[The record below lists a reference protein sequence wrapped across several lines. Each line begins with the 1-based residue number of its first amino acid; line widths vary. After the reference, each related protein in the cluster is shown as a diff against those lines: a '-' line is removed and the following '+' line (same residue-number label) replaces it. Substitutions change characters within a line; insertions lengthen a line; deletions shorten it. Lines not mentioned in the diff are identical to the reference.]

1 MNVSQENTS
10 RVAAVVKVGIVK
22 ADYEEKVE
30 KALRTY
36 RQKANIPGFRKGMAP
51 MGMNKENGWEIDPAR
66 RDKQT
71 SFGKSL

>member
-10 RVAAVVKVGIVK
+10 KVAAVVKVGIVK

-30 KALRTY
+30 KAFAYVSSESQYSRFPQGY
-36 RQKANIPGFRKGMAP
+36 GSDGYD
-51 MGMNKENGWEIDPAR
+51 KENGGEIDPAR

>member
-10 RVAAVVKVGIVK
+10 KVAAVVKVGIVK

-36 RQKANIPGFRKGMAP
+36 RQKANIPRLPQGYGSD
-51 MGMNKENGWEIDPAR
+51 GYDKENGGKIDPAR
-66 RDKQT
+66 RDKQIG
-71 SFGKSL
+71 FGKPL

>member
-10 RVAAVVKVGIVK
+10 KVAAVVKVGIVK

-36 RQKANIPGFRKGMAP
+36 RQKANIPGS
-51 MGMNKENGWEIDPAR
+51 AR
-66 RDKQT
+66 VWLRWV
-71 SFGKSL
+71 

>member
-10 RVAAVVKVGIVK
+10 KVAAVVKVGIVK

-51 MGMNKENGWEIDPAR
+51 MGGDKENGGEIDPAR

>member
-10 RVAAVVKVGIVK
+10 KVAAVVKVGIVK

-36 RQKANIPGFRKGMAP
+36 RQKANYR
-51 MGMNKENGWEIDPAR
+51 E
-66 RDKQT
+66 
-71 SFGKSL
+71 SFTRHIVV